1 MNDDILKRSRR
12 VSLTVAEI
20 TFLEQLLSKE
30 VFDPDSM
37 GTSLFGRFQGII
49 AEENDTDLQRIK
61 AAYRDAVYTK
71 DGEVESDCDAE
82 VSIGDSPGA
91 YVQVWQWV
99 DATDAGVCVECG
111 LPGADNGEGYDGL
124 CGTCADKADAP
135 AEITCMS
142 CGDTTNSDDSPDDAR
157 CPDCHD
163 REESHV

>member
-1 MNDDILKRSRR
+1 MSDDILKRQRR

-20 TFLEQLLSKE
+20 AFLEQLLSKE

-49 AEENDTDLQRIK
+49 TEENNPAHRALVD
-61 AAYRDAVYTK
+61 AYRGAVYTK
-71 DGEVESDCDAE
+71 DGEVERDCDAE
-82 VSIGDSPGA
+82 VSIGDDCGA

-99 DATDAGVCVECG
+99 DAADAGICSECG
-111 LPGADNGEGYDGL
+111 LPGANNGEGYDGL
-124 CGTCADKADAP
+124 CGNCADKADAP